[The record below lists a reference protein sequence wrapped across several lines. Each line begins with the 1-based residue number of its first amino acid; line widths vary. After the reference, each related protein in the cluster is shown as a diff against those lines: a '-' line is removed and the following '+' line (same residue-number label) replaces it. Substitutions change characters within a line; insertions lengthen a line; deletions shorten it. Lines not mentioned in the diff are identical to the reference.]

1 MDVIELDEL
10 HGEAVL
16 TPTAGE
22 RLVLLRA
29 ADRLKLDWLPDG
41 SVRLRPAGYVGSL
54 RLSPDRMVQV
64 TTKVPIDNVL
74 YLASLAYRTMS
85 IPATFGSAQLTASS
99 PLDWLVTLLV
109 FELEALLRRDM
120 RHGYLDVRDDLPY
133 VRGRILF
140 ADQMGT
146 FSNPALVPCEFSDF
160 LPDTTE
166 NRILRATLEALAIA
180 PIHPVLRV
188 RALELT
194 SLLAGVTPVQLTR
207 DLFQRVRPTRLTAQY
222 GPGLELCR
230 LWFDREGVEHAAGEV
245 IAPAFFF
252 PMEKVFE
259 AAVANY
265 LKAHIPGV
273 RAQVGR
279 RLAPLSGAPQRP
291 FSFAP
296 DVVVGDPPRLV
307 LDTKY
312 ARAEMK
318 NQYGGLS
325 FKNDH
330 AYQIAFYAQDLGC
343 PGVLV
348 YPRDDTDVE
357 TTYANN
363 GPRFTFLTLDLQQP
377 GVGELTKF
385 VERVAE
391 LANEPSLAGAE

>member
-10 HGEAVL
+10 NGETVL

-29 ADRLKLDWLPDG
+29 AERLKIEWLAEG

-54 RLSPDRMVQV
+54 RLSADRMIQV

-74 YLASLAYRTMS
+74 HLASLAYRTMP
-85 IPATFGSAQLTASS
+85 IPPTFGSAQLAASS

-109 FELEALLRRDM
+109 FELEALLQRDM
-120 RHGYLDVRDDLPY
+120 RQGYIDVRDDLPY

-140 ADQMGT
+140 ADQVRT
-146 FSNPALVPCEFSDF
+146 FGNPGLVQCEFSDF
-160 LPDTTE
+160 LPDTPE
-166 NRILRATLEALAIA
+166 NRIIRATLEALAIA
-180 PIHPVLRV
+180 PIHPVLRL

-194 SLLAGVTPVQLTR
+194 SLLTGVTPVQLTSA
-207 DLFQRVRPTRLTAQY
+207 LFHRVRLTRLTAQY

-230 LWFDREGVEHAAGEV
+230 LWFDREGVKHAAGEV
-245 IAPAFFF
+245 ITPAFFF

-265 LKAHIPGV
+265 LKAHLPQV
-273 RAQVGR
+273 RAQMGR
-279 RLAPLSGAPQRP
+279 SLTAVSGAPQRP

-296 DVVVGDPPRLV
+296 DVVIGEPPRLV

-312 ARAEMK
+312 APVEITNR
-318 NQYGGLS
+318 YGGLS
-325 FKNDH
+325 FENKH
-330 AYQIAFYAQDLGC
+330 AYQVVFYAQELGC

-348 YPRDDTDVE
+348 YPRDETDVDVTFE
-357 TTYANN
+357 NN
-363 GPRFTFLTLDLQQP
+363 GLQFTFLTVDLLQP
-377 GVGELTKF
+377 GGVGLSALVPKLSELMMARE
-385 VERVAE
+385 VV
-391 LANEPSLAGAE
+391 